1 MSLPTLR
8 EILALPAFQGAELV
22 SGHSRLQEPVTWV
35 HVSEVMDASRF
46 LSGGELLLS
55 TGLELA
61 RARPETRMAFI
72 RSLAEDGAQ
81 GLALEL
87 VQWLHEVPGE
97 MLQTSR
103 LLEFPI
109 IVFRSEVRFA
119 DLTRAAHQRILA
131 KGTPPDEEP
140 LLESLLRAL
149 VETGRSA
156 GFVQRQLGPLLSLPP
171 RPRSTLLSTLEELL
185 AAQFNMTEA
194 ARRLHVRRQSVYY
207 RLEQLKGMLG
217 DLDEP
222 DRRAGLLI
230 SLELLKRD
238 AI

>member
-8 EILALPAFQGAELV
+8 EILALPAFHGAELLL
-22 SGHSRLQEPVTWV
+22 GQSRLDEPVTWV
-35 HVSEVMDASRF
+35 HVSEVMDAARF

-61 RARPETRMAFI
+61 RAEPAARMAFV
-72 RSLAEDGAQ
+72 RSLVEAGAQ

-87 VQWLHEVPGE
+87 VQWMQEVPDE
-97 MLQTSR
+97 MLQIAR

-109 IVFRSEVRFA
+109 VVFRSEVRFA

-131 KGTPPDEEP
+131 RVTPPDEEP
-140 LLESLLRAL
+140 LLESLLEAL

-156 GFVQRQLGPLLSLPP
+156 TFVQRQLGPLLALPA
-171 RPRSTLLSTLEELL
+171 RPRSTLLSTLEALL
-185 AAQFNMTEA
+185 ASQFNMAEA
-194 ARRLHVRRQSVYY
+194 ARRLHVRRQSLYY

-222 DRRAGLLI
+222 ERRAGLLI
-230 SLELLKRD
+230 SLELLKRSS
-238 AI
+238 I